1 MLFVVFLFKQ
11 KTAYD
16 MRISACSS
24 DVCSS
29 VLLHGERIGEV
40 AAGAVLN
47 HSRDFNLC
55 RESVMSSGLAPETAA
70 YDLQMA
76 CGTGLQGAINIA
88 NKIALGQVESGIGG
102 GVDTTSDA
110 PIAVG
115 DKLRKILLEVNRAKA
130 HGQRLAEL
138 ANLRPAMLA
147 PQTPTNRSEERSVGK
162 DRVSKCRSRWS
173 PYH

>member
-1 MLFVVFLFKQ
+1 MHGNHRNFHVLSPSFP
-11 KTAYD
+11 T
-16 MRISACSS
+16 RRSS
-24 DVCSS
+24 D
-29 VLLHGERIGEV
+29 LPK
-40 AAGAVLN
+40 

-55 RESVMSSGLAPETAA
+55 RESVMSAGLAPETAA

-115 DKLRKILLEVNRAKA
+115 DKLRKILLEVTIGR
-130 HGQRLAEL
+130 E
-138 ANLRPAMLA
+138 P
-147 PQTPTNRSEERSVGK
+147 V
-162 DRVSKCRSRWS
+162 
-173 PYH
+173 